1 MNDEYNKIL
10 KCIFIGDAYVGKTSL
25 CKKLC
30 QNNFPLSY
38 MSTIGVDFFI
48 KIISINDENI
58 KLQMWDTTGQEKY
71 NSITTS
77 FYRNAKFI
85 FLMFDLTNYKSFYN
99 IKNWLKEIDYYCDDN
114 IKKVLIG
121 NKSDLKSTI
130 NENEINDFCYNYDIL
145 YYSCSV
151 KNDNIED
158 LMKTILNDNLQLNN
172 FKNMTIDD
180 NIIKITNKKNKKC
193 CIIL

>member
-1 MNDEYNKIL
+1 
-10 KCIFIGDAYVGKTSL
+10 
-25 CKKLC
+25 
-30 QNNFPLSY
+30 
-38 MSTIGVDFFI
+38 
-48 KIISINDENI
+48 
-58 KLQMWDTTGQEKY
+58 
-71 NSITTS
+71 
-77 FYRNAKFI
+77 
-85 FLMFDLTNYKSFYN
+85 MFDLTNYKSFFN

-158 LMKTILNDNLQLNN
+158 LMKIILNDNLQLNN